1 MHRLVPCAPWIVLLA
16 VLLGVV
22 SAEAAPL
29 RVGTKPAPPF
39 AHQDAHGGWHG
50 STIELWEGVAEDLG
64 VESTFEARTL
74 PGLLEGLEDGS
85 LDVVAAALTVTAER
99 ETKLDFTHPYYTT
112 GLAVVVRDE
121 STPVW
126 LRAAKMLLSTSFLVL
141 VATVG
146 ILQLLVGTVVWLL
159 ERRANP
165 DQFGHGNPWRGLAA
179 GFWWSTVTMTTVGYG
194 DKTPKTMAGRVV
206 AQGWML
212 CSVVIVSVF
221 TATVASSLTID
232 QLSSQVRSAS
242 DLRNVRVAVTEQST
256 SDMYADARDIDAV
269 RTATLADALDA
280 LASGDVDA
288 VVHDAPLLEEAM
300 RQREGLKRL
309 DFRFQRQDYAFAVPT
324 GSPLRESINR
334 VLPRAPPGPGSR
346 GRLWG

>member
-1 MHRLVPCAPWIVLLA
+1 MHRHASLASWIVLLV
-16 VLLGVV
+16 VLLGASVAH
-22 SAEAAPL
+22 AEPL
-29 RVGTKPAPPF
+29 RVGTKPASPF
-39 AHQDAHGGWHG
+39 AYQDEHGGWHG

-64 VESTFEARTL
+64 VEYSFEKRTL

-121 STPVW
+121 SMPVW
-126 LRAAKMLLSTSFLVL
+126 LRAVKMLLSTSFLAL

-146 ILQLLVGTVVWLL
+146 VLQLLVGTLVWTL

-165 DQFGHGNPWRGLAA
+165 DQFGHGSTWRGLAA

-194 DKTPKTMAGRVV
+194 DKTPKTVAGRVV

-221 TATVASSLTID
+221 TATVASSLTVD

-242 DLRNVRVAVTEQST
+242 DLRNVRVAVAKQST
-256 SDMYADARDIDAV
+256 SDAYADARDIDAM
-269 RTATLADALDA
+269 RTESLGAALDA
-280 LASGDVDA
+280 LVAGEVDA
-288 VVHDAPLLEEAM
+288 VVHDAPLLEESL
-300 RQREGLKRL
+300 RHRGDEGLKLL

-334 VLPRAPPGPGSR
+334 VLPERLRAR
-346 GRLWG
+346 E